1 MFGKIAV
8 LTTALLAV
16 VAVTAACG
24 GEKGVSGGDLSPQP
38 VEGGLPATFPDDF
51 PMYPNL
57 NIARSIPLGQ
67 RYVIEAH
74 SDDSV
79 QDIVDFYQQELTKG
93 RWELLGTE
101 NSTEANS
108 VTFRFTAPGFSV
120 DGRVMVAED
129 ASGSARTIVG
139 IAMPIEAGHG
149 D

>member
-8 LTTALLAV
+8 LATALLAV
-16 VAVTAACG
+16 VAVAVACG
-24 GEKGVSGGDLSPQP
+24 GGNSVPAADQSPQP
-38 VEGGLPATFPDDF
+38 VEGGLPSTFPDDF

-57 NIARSIPLGQ
+57 SIAESIPLGE
-67 RYVIEAH
+67 RYVVEAH

-79 QDIVDFYQQELTKG
+79 QDIVDFYRQELTKG

-101 NSTEANS
+101 NSTESNS
-108 VTFRFTAPGFSV
+108 TTFRFTAPGFSV
-120 DGRVMVAED
+120 DGRVMMAED

-139 IAMPIEAGHG
+139 IAMPIEAGPG